1 MAFITRNDYPS
12 VIDDHVLSEVV
23 RFDDNRL
30 ATSELRAIA
39 FAKSHLNAR
48 YDVATIFEQEDE
60 DRHPLVLMHCLNISL
75 FYLHQLVATDQI
87 PQTVLDNYVEAKDWF
102 EGINKG
108 IINDPDL
115 PVFTDGSRDFILYG
129 GNTKR
134 DNHI

>member
-1 MAFITRNDYPS
+1 MAFITRNDYQS
-12 VIDDHVLSEVV
+12 VIDDHVLSEVL
-23 RFDDNRL
+23 RFDDTKL
-30 ATSELRAIA
+30 ATAEKNAIQ
-39 FAKSHLNAR
+39 FAKGHLNAR

-60 DRHPLVLMHCLNISL
+60 DRHSLVLLHCLNIAVW
-75 FYLHQLVATDQI
+75 FLHQPMSGDQI
-87 PQTVLDNYVEAKDWF
+87 AQTVLDAYVEAKDWF